1 MMAGSS
7 SSATVA
13 VEKATSDLLMGPDWT
28 MNIEICDSIN
38 SNHWQP
44 KDVVKAVKKRIQH
57 KSSKVQILALTL
69 LETMVKNCG
78 DYVHFQITDRNLL
91 EEMIKIV
98 RKKANMQVRDK
109 ILILLDSW
117 QEAFGGAG
125 GKYPQYYWAYEE
137 LKRSGVSFPPRSPDA
152 APIFTPPPTHPSV
165 RNTQPGYG
173 MASSSSKTLD
183 ETMATEIESLSMSSL
198 ESMRHV
204 LDLLSDMLQAVN
216 PNDRVAVKDE
226 VIVDLVDRCRTNQK
240 KLMHLL
246 TTTGDEELLGRGLE
260 LNDNIQSLL
269 ARHDAIAS
277 GTSFPIHGASPSS
290 STPVSPESVNQNEV
304 KSSSPSESVSTP
316 IASPPAAVYSET
328 RGESDE
334 EEEDEFA
341 QIARRHSKAQS
352 VTSKDSTV
360 GSSENLGLLNTSS
373 TTPYVPESSTSSVP
387 SNALALPD
395 PPAPISTSSR
405 DQDIIDLLSLT
416 LSLAPSS
423 PQTATYAPSSAPSQV
438 GMHQIPFSSSADG
451 YSHSSQTY
459 PGNLPFNNYVAPWAQ
474 QPQPKSEFQ
483 TQLPQQ
489 TFQPQNPQQTYQPQN
504 PQHIYQPQPQPT
516 TPPSPQQFHSRYESE
531 QVLHQQHNRHP
542 QSELPQSQ
550 LQNQHLQYSPHQH
563 NEPQLSQYQSQ
574 QYPHL
579 QHQPQPQLQVRS
591 QHRPQHQPQQP
602 MQIQSQQSQQQ
613 PQFQNQHGQ
622 YPARYP
628 PPPWAVTPGYAN
640 YQSHSS
646 ASNAISTSQGIHSAA
661 SYPPAQG
668 VRPLQHNHSF
678 PLPGVDPRGGNSGQ
692 RPFVPSYKLFE
703 DLNVFGNSDGRVSG
717 APSNVSGTMGP
728 GMVGGGRK

>member
-78 DYVHFQITDRNLL
+78 DYVHFQITDRNVL

-173 MASSSSKTLD
+173 MPSSSSKTLD

-277 GTSFPIHGASPSS
+277 GTSYPIHGASPSS
-290 STPVSPESVNQNEV
+290 STPVSPESVNQTEV
-304 KSSSPSESVSTP
+304 KSSSASESVSTP
-316 IASPPAAVYSET
+316 KASPPAAVYSET

-341 QIARRHSKAQS
+341 QIARRHSKTQS

-360 GSSENLGLLNTSS
+360 GSSENLGLLSTSS

-423 PQTATYAPSSAPSQV
+423 PPTATYAPSSAPTQGS
-438 GMHQIPFSSSADG
+438 MHQIPVSSSADG
-451 YSHSSQTY
+451 YFHSPQTY
-459 PGNLPFNNYVAPWAQ
+459 PGNSPFNNYVAPWAQ

-489 TFQPQNPQQTYQPQN
+489 TYQSQS

-516 TPPSPQQFHSRYESE
+516 TPPSPQQFHAHYESE
-531 QVLHQQHNRHP
+531 QLLHQQHNRQP

-563 NEPQLSQYQSQ
+563 NEPQLSQYQPQ

-579 QHQPQPQLQVRS
+579 QRQPQPQPQPQPQLQMQS
-591 QHRPQHQPQQP
+591 QHRPQHQHQPQQP

-628 PPPWAVTPGYAN
+628 PPPWAATPGYAN

-646 ASNAISTSQGIHSAA
+646 ASNAISTSQGINSAA

-668 VRPLQHNHSF
+668 VRPLQHNLSF

-717 APSNVSGTMGP
+717 APSNVSGAMGP